1 LGRLRSEIGV
11 LPPDRVSFGLK
22 LAQARRAEL
31 GLKIARAP
39 MKREY
44 RQQQIDCCCVLHV
57 VLNVV
62 VNRGAARG

>member
-1 LGRLRSEIGV
+1 V

-31 GLKIARAP
+31 GLKIARTP

-44 RQQQIDCCCVLHV
+44 RQ
-57 VLNVV
+57 
-62 VNRGAARG
+62 